1 MKLLSALTLAA
12 ALAVVAAPAFAA
24 DPLTECVDLGA
35 THVVRRAGD
44 SAVAIQDGAQHYRAE
59 MRYGCNDLGYSAKL
73 KISTDKQEGRL
84 CPQGSKLATQRD
96 LCSISRVEKID
107 EQAFKRYIKR

>member
-1 MKLLSALTLAA
+1 MLRYVLALAA
-12 ALAVVAAPAFAA
+12 AMTLTACATRA
-24 DPLTECVDLGA
+24 D
-35 THVVRRAGD
+35 RAGD
-44 SAVAIQDGAQHYRAE
+44 SAVAIQDGAQYYRAE

>member
-1 MKLLSALTLAA
+1 MKLLSAIVVAA
-12 ALAVVAAPAFAA
+12 ALTVTAAPALAA
-24 DPLTECVDLGA
+24 DPLQECVDLSA
-35 THVVRRAGD
+35 SHVVRRAGD
-44 SAVAIQDGAQHYRAE
+44 SAVAVQDGASFYRAE

-96 LCSISRVEKID
+96 YCSISRVEKID